1 MKNKIII
8 IAEIGVNHNGSI
20 LNAKKLIDLAK
31 RAGADYVK
39 FQSYKSNNLV
49 CEDLNISNYQLR
61 NIKKRI
67 TQFDLLKKYELTENQ
82 HKEIIRY
89 SKKKKIHFL
98 SSPFDTDSLSLLY
111 RLNIFDIKIPS
122 GEINN
127 YILLKKIAQRAK
139 KIFLS
144 TGMSKINEIGQAIKI
159 LINNGALKKNI
170 TVLHCHSDYPTNL
183 SDVNLLAMLTI
194 ASKFK
199 VKIGYSDHTLGKE
212 TGIAA
217 VALGAQVLEKH
228 ITLSKNMKGPDHNA
242 SMNPKEFID
251 YVSSIR
257 KTENLLGSYIKKP
270 SKSEILN
277 RRFARKSIVAKVNI
291 KKGELFSE
299 ANIIS
304 KRPEG
309 GVSPLLWN
317 DFINKKAKKNFLK
330 DQFIFLK

>member
-8 IAEIGVNHNGSI
+8 IAEVGINHNGSI
-20 LNAKKLIDLAK
+20 LNAKKLINLAK

-49 CEDLNISNYQLR
+49 CENFNISNYQLR

-67 TQFDLLKKYELTENQ
+67 TQFDLLKKYELNENQ

-89 SKKKKIHFL
+89 CKKKKIRFL

-111 RLNIFDIKIPS
+111 SLNIFDIKIPS

-194 ASKFK
+194 ASRFK
-199 VKIGYSDHTLGKE
+199 VRIGYSDHTLGKE

-217 VALGAQVLEKH
+217 AALGAQVLEKH
-228 ITLSKNMKGPDHNA
+228 ITLSKNMRGPDHKA
-242 SMNPKEFID
+242 SMNPKQFID

-277 RRFARKSIVAKVNI
+277 KRFTRKSIVAKVNI

-299 ANIIS
+299 SNIIS

-317 DFINKKAKKNFLK
+317 NFINKKAKKNFLK

>member
-20 LNAKKLIDLAK
+20 INAKKLIDLAK
-31 RAGADYVK
+31 KAGANYVK

-49 CEDLNISNYQLR
+49 CENTKISNYQLR
-61 NIKKRI
+61 NLNKKI

-89 SKKKKIHFL
+89 SKKKKINFL

-127 YILLKKIAQRAK
+127 YILLKKIAQKAK

-144 TGMSKINEIGQAIKI
+144 TGMSNINEIEQAIKI
-159 LINNGALKKNI
+159 LINNGASKKKI
-170 TVLHCHSDYPTNL
+170 TVLHCHSDYPTKL

-194 ASKFK
+194 ANRFK

-217 VALGAQVLEKH
+217 AALGATVLEKH
-228 ITLSKNMKGPDHNA
+228 ITLSKNMEGPDHRA
-242 SMNPKEFID
+242 SMDPKEFID
-251 YVSSIR
+251 YVNSIR
-257 KTENLLGSYIKKP
+257 KTETLLGSYVKKP
-270 SKSEILN
+270 SKSETLN
-277 RRFARKSIVAKVNI
+277 KKFVRKSIVAKVNI

-309 GVSPLLWN
+309 GASPLLWN
-317 DFINKKAKKNFLK
+317 NFINKKSKKKFLK
-330 DQFIFLK
+330 DEFVFLK